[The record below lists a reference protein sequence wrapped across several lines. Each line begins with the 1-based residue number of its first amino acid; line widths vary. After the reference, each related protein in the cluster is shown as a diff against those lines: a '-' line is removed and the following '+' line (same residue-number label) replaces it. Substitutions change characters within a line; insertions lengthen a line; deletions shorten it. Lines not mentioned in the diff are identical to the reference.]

1 MAVGDPTL
9 VIEESADAKSVFIKS
24 DQSLA
29 ATTVLLQAQLDDSN
43 TISSFVYTVDVND
56 NFAKGVTISV
66 EDLGEN
72 SPAVFEDGIYT
83 IYIKDSSNNILATGI
98 EGFVAVSATKVMIDA
113 LDYRPS
119 NDLQSRYIMEEKMRL
134 LDNLQYSA
142 QLGLTDA
149 FMENLVALK
158 KLV

>member
-56 NFAKGVTISV
+56 FAEGVTISV

>member
-43 TISSFVYTVDVND
+43 TISSFVYTVDDD